1 MHKLSVFITLMT
13 SRFFSHSRSSLP
25 LQEYVNSLQM
35 KYNKLLVR
43 NRPIPIG
50 LSFIYYTCI
59 DQHIHSDTTD
69 VGSIFS
75 HK

>member
-1 MHKLSVFITLMT
+1 MVLCNIHKLNVPIIHMTVVFMV
-13 SRFFSHSRSSLP
+13 FFCHSRLSLP

-43 NRPIPIG
+43 NRHNSIG

-59 DQHIHSDTTD
+59 D
-69 VGSIFS
+69 
-75 HK
+75 